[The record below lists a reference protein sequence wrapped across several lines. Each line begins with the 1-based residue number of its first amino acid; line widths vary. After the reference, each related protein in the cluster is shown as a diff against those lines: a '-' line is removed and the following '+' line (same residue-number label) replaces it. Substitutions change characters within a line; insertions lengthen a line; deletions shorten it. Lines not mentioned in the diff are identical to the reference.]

1 MDPVVE
7 SILLR
12 SAIIFLSVGSL
23 AGILVGG
30 LLLWDPTRLRAV
42 SAMLDRWISTRHLD
56 QSLEMSVTLDPW
68 FYRHRQVGG
77 VLILLGSCYVTYFLT
92 VSLNK
97 VRATAGLA
105 QYYDLPSSFVGA
117 LLDAFV
123 LSALLGSVFAAFVSL
138 FLLLRP
144 SQLRDFEEGANRWVS
159 MRRAMKP
166 MEISRRGLDEV
177 VFNHGRQAG
186 VLLVLG
192 SLYALVFLLSWLGH

>member
-23 AGILVGG
+23 TGILVGG
-30 LLLWDPTRLRAV
+30 LLLWDPVRLRAV
-42 SAMLDRWISTRHLD
+42 SAILDRWISTRHLD
-56 QSLEMSVTLDPW
+56 QSLEISVALDPW
-68 FYRHRQVGG
+68 FYRHKRVGG

-92 VSLNK
+92 VSLSK

-105 QYYDLPSSFVGA
+105 KHYDLPAAFVGA

-123 LSALLGSVFAAFVSL
+123 LSALLGVVFAAFVSL

-166 MEISRRGLDEV
+166 MEISRHGLDEA
-177 VFNHGRQAG
+177 VFNHGRHVG